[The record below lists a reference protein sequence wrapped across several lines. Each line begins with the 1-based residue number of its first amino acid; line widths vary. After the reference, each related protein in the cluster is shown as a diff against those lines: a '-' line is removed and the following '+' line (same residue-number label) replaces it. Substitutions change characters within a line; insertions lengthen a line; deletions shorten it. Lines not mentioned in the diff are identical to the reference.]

1 MTTRRSITKAAMA
14 LVFTALTAQVTHA
27 QTPAEFYKGKTV
39 TLIVSAAPGGGADL
53 YARAFIKYFS
63 KYLPGNP
70 NVVINNLPGA
80 GGLTAAGQLQ
90 NSEARDG
97 TVVAMLQRNNLYL
110 PLVSDEKIAFDPRK
124 VGWLGSLNKET
135 YALATW
141 QNAKV
146 KKIDDLFAQP
156 LVIGSTSFNNENR
169 TFPAII
175 NQYLGAKMDIVA
187 GYKGNDEI
195 ALAMER
201 GEVQG
206 RFLTV
211 TSLMSG
217 NDASWLKDGK
227 INVIAQ
233 MGIEPNPA
241 IPNVPLILNYVKNP
255 ETKALFEFMFLPLQ
269 TGRPFAAP
277 PEVPADRLAA
287 LRKAFED
294 AANDKDF
301 RAELTKQNATVELV
315 NGLDTEAIVKTLY
328 ATPGDTIKAVKA
340 LLKPQ

>member
-1 MTTRRSITKAAMA
+1 MTTRRNLTKAAVAVVLTMM
-14 LVFTALTAQVTHA
+14 TAQVTHA
-27 QTPAEFYKGKTV
+27 QTPAEFYKGKNV

-63 KYLPGNP
+63 KYLPGKP
-70 NVVINNLPGA
+70 NVVISNLPGA
-80 GGLTAAGQLQ
+80 GGLTAAAQLQ

-110 PLVSDEKIAFDPRK
+110 PLVSDDNTGFDPRK
-124 VGWLGSLNKET
+124 VSWLGSLNKET

-141 QNAKV
+141 QNAPV
-146 KKIDDLFAQP
+146 KKIDDLFAKA
-156 LVIGSTSFNNENR
+156 LTIGATSFNNENR

-175 NQYLGAKMDIVA
+175 NQFLGGKMDIVA

-211 TSLMSG
+211 TSLLSG

-233 MGIEPNPA
+233 MGVERNPA
-241 IPNVPLILNYVKNP
+241 IPNVPLILDYVKDQ
-255 ETKALFEFMFLPLQ
+255 KAKELFEFMFLPLQ

-277 PEVPADRLAA
+277 PEVPADRLEA
-287 LRKAFED
+287 LRKAFVD
-294 AANDKDF
+294 AASDPEFK
-301 RAELTKQNATVELV
+301 AELTKQNATVELV
-315 NGLDTEAIVKTLY
+315 DGKQAEGIVKTLY
-328 ATPGDTIKAVKA
+328 ATPAETIKSVKA